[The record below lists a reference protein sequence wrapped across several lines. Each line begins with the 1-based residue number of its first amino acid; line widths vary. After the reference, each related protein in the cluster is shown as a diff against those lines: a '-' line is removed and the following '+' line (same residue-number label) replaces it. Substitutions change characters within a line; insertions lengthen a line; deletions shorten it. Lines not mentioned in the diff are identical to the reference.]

1 MCGIIGITSKIF
13 RSIESVQKLNN
24 IQYHRGPDS
33 NGIYQDIDSNVSLA
47 MTRLEIIDIDGG
59 NQPFSINND
68 SYVIMLNG
76 EIYNNFELR
85 NDLEKG
91 GFVFNTDHAEVEVL
105 GALYVKYG
113 EDMLQKLNGMF
124 SFVIYDKQKRQIF
137 IARDRYGI
145 KPLFY
150 YQDNNNFFF
159 SSELKVLKE
168 CIDKN
173 LEINDQSVVD
183 YFNLGFVNN
192 PNTIYKDIYQL
203 SPGHWLKFSVNN
215 YILEIVKWWKQS
227 FTKNYSI
234 SRKDWPFVIREALK
248 GAVKR
253 WATSDVPISYL
264 LSGGIDSA
272 ALAVLAAQMSS
283 KRLNTYTLG
292 FKGPE
297 EKEWNELDVA
307 RDVAKKINSNHTEI
321 VLEPK
326 NLLDD
331 LESMVYHL
339 DQPYGGGLPSWEIF
353 KKIDEK
359 VVVSGIGGDE
369 IFGNYNRGKYL
380 LDYCEK
386 NFVNFTG
393 ESEVD
398 IFFKYFKDKF
408 SIIKGVNLKD
418 VINPEIIIDSYN
430 PARSMFNAYNEC
442 AELDFEDRLSKI
454 SIETQIT
461 DEFLMMTDRFSM
473 AHSLEA
479 RTPYLDHE
487 FVELVFSMPTEIKID
502 YGDNKYKSTES
513 DIDSHLPN
521 KSYNKYDTN
530 KYKIILRRAV
540 EKYLPE
546 NILNHKKQ
554 GFSIPLS
561 IWMRGPL
568 NDLVDDL
575 LNPSSLKKSGILN
588 PLFYEKYVKP
598 MLLGDNNHISIIW
611 SSLMFQ
617 LWLNNK

>member
-13 RSIESVQKLNN
+13 RSIESIQKLNN

-85 NDLEKG
+85 NDLEKE

-105 GALYVKYG
+105 GALYIKYG
-113 EDMLQKLNGMF
+113 EDLLEKLNGMF
-124 SFVIYDKQKRQIF
+124 SLVIYDKQKQQIF

-145 KPLFY
+145 KPLY
-150 YQDNNNFFF
+150 YYHDNNNFFF

-168 CIDKN
+168 GIDKN

-183 YFNLGFVNN
+183 YFTFGFVNN
-192 PNTIYKDIYQL
+192 PNTIYKKICQL

-215 YILEIVKWWKQS
+215 YMLEIVRWWKQS

-234 SRKDWPFVIREALK
+234 SKKDWPIVIREGLK
-248 GAVKR
+248 DAVSR

-264 LSGGIDSA
+264 LSGGIDSS
-272 ALAVLAAQMSS
+272 ALVVLAAQMSS
-283 KRLNTYTLG
+283 EKLRTYTLG
-292 FKGPE
+292 FEGHA
-297 EKEWNELDVA
+297 EKQWNELDIA
-307 RDVAKKINSNHTEI
+307 RDVAKTINSDHTEI
-321 VLEPK
+321 VLKPTH
-326 NLLDD
+326 LLDD
-331 LESMVYHL
+331 LETMVYHL

-353 KKIDEK
+353 KMINEK
-359 VVVSGIGGDE
+359 VVVSGTGADE
-369 IFGNYNRGKYL
+369 IFGNYNRGKSF
-380 LDYCEK
+380 LDYFGK
-386 NFVNFTG
+386 NVFSFPGKVETN
-393 ESEVD
+393 D
-398 IFFKYFKDKF
+398 FFKYFKGKF
-408 SIIKGVNLKD
+408 SIIKDVDLKD

-502 YGDNKYKSTES
+502 YGDNKYKSTET
-513 DIDSHLPN
+513 DIGPHSPN
-521 KSYNKYDTN
+521 KSFYNYDTN
-530 KYKIILRRAV
+530 KYKITLRRAV
-540 EKYLPE
+540 EEYLPNSVLE
-546 NILNHKKQ
+546 HKKM

-568 NDLVDDL
+568 QNLVNDL

-588 PLFYEKYVKP
+588 PAFYEKFVKP
-598 MLLGDNNHISIIW
+598 MFLGDNNYISVIW
-611 SSLMFQ
+611 ATLMFQ
-617 LWLNNK
+617 LWLNKK